1 MIPVPSKSWRLVD
14 ICGLI
19 WIPRKDGRH
28 HCHSTG
34 LAGYQWWVIQVSSYV
49 SSITRIKTSRYF
61 NADRTC
67 IQCSL
72 NTPITRKTGT
82 RRQPV
87 NVTLMASLSSC
98 VVSQLMWG
106 SVVGEVPFAK
116 VGRWVKTKKK
126 HPASP
131 HGRLLS
137 MRRIG
142 TPRQDWVNSYRPREM
157 VNMIFFLYSSTR
169 HDFLDLRNCSG
180 TRICVR
186 WKVKFVLFLIGGNVS
201 SETLECDTY
210 VYTETF
216 QVVIVISAFRLW

>member
-61 NADRTC
+61 NAGRTC
-67 IQCSL
+67 IQYSL

-116 VGRWVKTKKK
+116 VGRWVKTKKNTL
-126 HPASP
+126 P
-131 HGRLLS
+131 HHMVVCFRWGGS
-137 MRRIG
+137 E
-142 TPRQDWVNSYRPREM
+142 RQGKTEW
-157 VNMIFFLYSSTR
+157 IAT
-169 HDFLDLRNCSG
+169 
-180 TRICVR
+180 
-186 WKVKFVLFLIGGNVS
+186 VL
-201 SETLECDTY
+201 EK
-210 VYTETF
+210 
-216 QVVIVISAFRLW
+216 W